1 MAALSRQDA
10 IIYLAGNPNFEP
22 TKPLEEYSTAQ
33 LRRYAQ
39 VYFLAEQ
46 AGKTITQKRAR
57 GHAAAPITHYPAK
70 YFHSRS
76 LEMHEMTLLEGEDYM
91 SLGDLKNLL
100 KKGKKT
106 EPRLFIVTGIVEYNG
121 ITDLQTL
128 SFYVSE
134 KDLTAWLKTN
144 SNNLVDI
151 AEFCTAFSGNTFES
165 VETIALAY
173 PVNPQPKQP

>member
-1 MAALSRQDA
+1 MAALSREDA
-10 IIYLAGNPNFEP
+10 IVYLANNPNFQP
-22 TKPLEEYSTAQ
+22 SKPLEAYSTAQ

-70 YFHSRS
+70 YFNPRS
-76 LEMHEMTLLEGEDYM
+76 LEMHEMSLLEGEDYM

-106 EPRLFIVTGIVEYNG
+106 EPRLFIVTGVVTYNG
-121 ITDLQTL
+121 ITALQTI
-128 SFYVSE
+128 SFYVYE
-134 KDLTAWLKTN
+134 ADLTAWLKVN
-144 SNNLVDI
+144 PNNLIDI
-151 AEFCTAFSGNTFES
+151 TEFCTAFSGNTFES
-165 VETIALAY
+165 VEQIALAY
-173 PVNPQPKQP
+173 PVNPQPKI